1 MHIPDGF
8 LNPAVSVS
16 TTAISA
22 AILAGSLRKV
32 NQQVEPQQ
40 IPLMGVLASFVF
52 LIQLFS
58 FPVGA
63 GTSVHL
69 SGALL
74 ISIILGPLSGF
85 IIITIALIA
94 MALLFQHGGIFSLGA
109 NALNI
114 AGVGCFLGYGTYRL
128 IPGDRVSI
136 VIAGLITGLV
146 SSALLALELY
156 ASDMLDLSAGL
167 LSMLSI
173 YGSAGLIEG
182 LATLMIVLFIRKVKP
197 EIMGSMV

>member
-8 LNPAVSVS
+8 LDPAITITTGVTSAVILAVS
-16 TTAISA
+16 
-22 AILAGSLRKV
+22 LKKV
-32 NQQVEPQQ
+32 NQKAEPHQ

-85 IIITIALIA
+85 IIITISLIA
-94 MALLFQHGGIFSLGA
+94 MALMFQHGGIFSLGA

-114 AGVGCFLGYGTYRL
+114 AGVGCFLGYGIYRL
-128 IPGDRVSI
+128 MPGDRLSI
-136 VIAGLITGLV
+136 VVAGVFTGLV
-146 SSALLALELY
+146 SSSFLAFELY
-156 ASDMLDLSAGL
+156 ASDMLELSAGL
-167 LSMLSI
+167 VSMLTV
-173 YGSAGLIEG
+173 YGIAGLIEG
-182 LATLMIVLFIRKVKP
+182 LATLMIVRFILRVKP
-197 EIMGSMV
+197 EMIGSMV